1 MADELL
7 TDSEIEK
14 CLKDVPGWKLEG
26 KAIGRELTFADFRE
40 VISFLV
46 LIAFDAEQA
55 DHHPDVK
62 IQYKRLHLTL
72 STHSAGG
79 LTDKDFLL
87 ARIIDKHFEAKG

>member
-1 MADELL
+1 MGEEVL
-7 TDSEIEK
+7 SESEVEK
-14 CLKDVPGWKLEG
+14 SLKDVPEWKLEG
-26 KAIGRELTFADFRE
+26 DAIGRELTFADFRE
-40 VISFLV
+40 VVSFLV

-79 LTDKDFLL
+79 LTDKDFHL